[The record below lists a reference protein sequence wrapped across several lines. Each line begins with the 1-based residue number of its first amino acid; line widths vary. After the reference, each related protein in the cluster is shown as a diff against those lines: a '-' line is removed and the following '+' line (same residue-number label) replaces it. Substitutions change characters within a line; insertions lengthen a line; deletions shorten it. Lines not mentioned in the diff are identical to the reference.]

1 MARRRKPLWC
11 FEPQRSELA
20 ERLGPPAL
28 RVLALALAALIAVP
42 LLLSLLLP
50 FLL

>member
-1 MARRRKPLWC
+1 MARRQKQLWC

-20 ERLGPPAL
+20 EKLGPPLL
-28 RVLALALAALIAVP
+28 RVLALALASIIAIP

-50 FLL
+50 ILI

>member
-11 FEPQRSELA
+11 FEPERSELA
-20 ERLGPPAL
+20 EKLGPPML
-28 RVLALALAALIAVP
+28 RVLALALASVIAVP

-50 FLL
+50 FLI